1 MYSPVDHGI
10 QYRSMNK
17 SKQNGGKSSNNNNNN
32 NNNNKSKKMKDGR
45 ITKVINRKEYA
56 QIAAPVAYS
65 QKQEF
70 PNRERMT
77 SRRIKNSEF
86 ISTIVGSTTFNA
98 TQKFVINPGLVSTFP
113 WLSVLAAEW
122 QQYRI
127 HKLCFRYVTR
137 TSTSSV
143 GSVILSPDYNAVDQ
157 APSSEQVASNTQD
170 AVEDVCWRSITCHLD
185 VQAMFPFGPRKQI
198 RVGNISGDYTTY
210 DAGRLFVCVTGQ
222 GSAAEIGKLW
232 VDYDVELF
240 VPQSSPGQ
248 LPVSSGASSLFT
260 LSADQTPVANNTLTT
275 IAFNSS
281 IVNGLSISNSSGVFT
296 PPAGNYLL
304 DVIYCTAGTIV
315 TPANNTIVM
324 GIYKNGVLN
333 SDIMDWALPLG
344 AVAFKFQI
352 PAIGYISVNGTD
364 TVEIKITN
372 NFATTSTIFTETR
385 VLWDLV

>member
-17 SKQNGGKSSNNNNNN
+17 SKQNGGKPQNNNDKNNNNS
-32 NNNNKSKKMKDGR
+32 NNNKSKNKNKNG
-45 ITKVINRKEYA
+45 KAKGYA

-86 ISTIVGSTTFNA
+86 ISTIVGSTTFSSS
-98 TQKFVINPGLVSTFP
+98 QKFVINPGLVGTFP

-127 HKLCFRYVTR
+127 HRLCFRYVTR

-143 GSVILSPDYNAVDQ
+143 GSVILSPDYNAVDV
-157 APSSEQVASNTQD
+157 APTSEQIASNTQD

-185 VQAMFPFGPRKQI
+185 VAAMFPFGPRKQI

-222 GSAAEIGKLW
+222 GSAADIGKLW

-240 VPQSSPGQ
+240 VPQSSPSQVVPSGTQ
-248 LPVSSGASSLFT
+248 LALYALSVDSGGFSSGSLNTVGFNQT
-260 LSADQTPVANNTLTT
+260 LVNNL
-275 IAFNSS
+275 S
-281 IVNGLSISNSSGVFT
+281 IVNSTGDFT
-296 PPAGNYLL
+296 PPAGNY
-304 DVIYCTAGTIV
+304 VWTANIV
-315 TPANNTIVM
+315 VAVLSSASTMQITG
-324 GIYKNGVLN
+324 GIYKNGVLDSSIIDYYLLVTASASN
-333 SDIMDWALPLG
+333 KPLVTG
-344 AVAFKFQI
+344 
-352 PAIGYISVNGTD
+352 IGYISANGTD
-364 TVEIKITN
+364 VYSLRITVSAAVNTQ
-372 NFATTSTIFTETR
+372 FLTESR
-385 VLWDLV
+385 LLWTLA